1 MLSIFFFSFSFFLVY
16 LFSPSSSMKNINDAL
31 ISVLFLFYTQGM
43 KRNDKNSARDMS
55 DYKPASFDR
64 GGNGKY
70 ASGGGG
76 RKGGKGKKR

>member
-1 MLSIFFFSFSFFLVY
+1 
-16 LFSPSSSMKNINDAL
+16 
-31 ISVLFLFYTQGM
+31 M

-70 ASGGGG
+70 ASGSGS
-76 RKGGKGKKR
+76 RKGGRGKKR

>member
-1 MLSIFFFSFSFFLVY
+1 M
-16 LFSPSSSMKNINDAL
+16 FSPSSLMKSINDAF
-31 ISVLFLFYTQGM
+31 ISFIFLFYTQGM

-70 ASGGGG
+70 ASGSGG

>member
-1 MLSIFFFSFSFFLVY
+1 
-16 LFSPSSSMKNINDAL
+16 MKNINDAF

-43 KRNDKNSARDMS
+43 KLNDKNSARDMS

-64 GGNGKY
+64 VGNGKY

-76 RKGGKGKKR
+76 RKGCKGKKR

>member
-1 MLSIFFFSFSFFLVY
+1 
-16 LFSPSSSMKNINDAL
+16 MKNINDAF
-31 ISVLFLFYTQGM
+31 ISVLFLFYMQGM